1 MYRSTL
7 LNKLAC
13 IAMLF
18 MLSQTAFAGQPFSNK
33 VILQLRWQHQFQFA
47 GYYAALH
54 KGFYQEAGLEVTLK
68 EGGPDISSTDEVIQ
82 GHADF
87 GVSTSGLLKAYLDGK
102 PVLMLAPIFQHSP
115 LVLLSLGDK
124 LSNPTD
130 IAKAG
135 FISLQPGDE
144 SLEIKAM
151 FVNEGVP
158 LNKLKITDERRGL
171 KDLVAGNIV
180 AMNAYISNEPFWLQ
194 QQGIRFNF
202 IKPEHYGMD
211 FYSDVL
217 FTSRD
222 IEKTKPKVVA
232 DFLAASLK
240 GWEYALT
247 HHDEIIDLILANYNS
262 QGKSREHLA
271 FEAKKITELISPE
284 LIQIGHSNPGRWRH
298 IANTFA
304 NFNLLAA
311 DLNLEKFFYQP
322 ERKADLTW
330 FYIYL
335 AIAMSV
341 TGITFSITIYILRIN
356 KRLSNSL
363 EALNNAQLTLAD
375 KEKLY
380 RLLVENMRDVVWI
393 QDAVSLHF
401 RYISPSV
408 KQLSGYTSDEI
419 MAEPQNN
426 NLWSLYDTAHKKK
439 IPEEIAEFLSGKNSG
454 LVYRNEIEL
463 PCKDGTTVW
472 TEVLTKYYLNEHTGQ
487 VELQG
492 VTRDIAD
499 RKKKDDALR
508 ESEMRFRTLYETTS
522 DAVMLLND
530 GKFFDCNQAAL
541 TMFSCPCKED
551 FYSKS
556 PAALSPAKQA
566 CGTDSTT
573 LAENKIALA
582 KDQGSTLFEW
592 LHLRIDSNE
601 TFPAEVLLSAV
612 EFNGKSIIQANV
624 RDITERKLLEAR
636 NNLLIAALEAAAN
649 GIVITDK
656 AATVIWANS
665 SFSRLTGYSLA
676 EAVGNKPN
684 QLFKSGIQNH
694 SFYVDMWV
702 DILSGRNWR
711 GELINKRKDGSLYH
725 EELSIAPVK
734 NSTGDITHFIG
745 IKVDISDRKAM
756 ESQLQNLASTDPLT
770 GLFNR
775 REFYQR
781 LKQEIAKVARLSNYS
796 AVLLMLDLDFFKRIN
811 DTYGHA
817 TGDAVLIAFANIIRN
832 NSRTIDIPARLGG
845 EEFAI
850 LLTGSDHN
858 NAQLMAERLREQ
870 VAETTINHQLGRVQV
885 TVSIGA
891 ALVLADDFNDETVM
905 HRADMA
911 LYEAKEKG
919 RNQTCWFFP

>member
-1 MYRSTL
+1 M
-7 LNKLAC
+7 
-13 IAMLF
+13 
-18 MLSQTAFAGQPFSNK
+18 
-33 VILQLRWQHQFQFA
+33 
-47 GYYAALH
+47 
-54 KGFYQEAGLEVTLK
+54 
-68 EGGPDISSTDEVIQ
+68 
-82 GHADF
+82 
-87 GVSTSGLLKAYLDGK
+87 
-102 PVLMLAPIFQHSP
+102 
-115 LVLLSLGDK
+115 
-124 LSNPTD
+124 
-130 IAKAG
+130 
-135 FISLQPGDE
+135 
-144 SLEIKAM
+144 
-151 FVNEGVP
+151 
-158 LNKLKITDERRGL
+158 
-171 KDLVAGNIV
+171 
-180 AMNAYISNEPFWLQ
+180 
-194 QQGIRFNF
+194 
-202 IKPEHYGMD
+202 
-211 FYSDVL
+211 
-217 FTSRD
+217 
-222 IEKTKPKVVA
+222 
-232 DFLAASLK
+232 
-240 GWEYALT
+240 
-247 HHDEIIDLILANYNS
+247 
-262 QGKSREHLA
+262 
-271 FEAKKITELISPE
+271 
-284 LIQIGHSNPGRWRH
+284 
-298 IANTFA
+298 
-304 NFNLLAA
+304 
-311 DLNLEKFFYQP
+311 
-322 ERKADLTW
+322 
-330 FYIYL
+330 
-335 AIAMSV
+335 
-341 TGITFSITIYILRIN
+341 
-356 KRLSNSL
+356 
-363 EALNNAQLTLAD
+363 
-375 KEKLY
+375 
-380 RLLVENMRDVVWI
+380 
-393 QDAVSLHF
+393 
-401 RYISPSV
+401 
-408 KQLSGYTSDEI
+408 
-419 MAEPQNN
+419 
-426 NLWSLYDTAHKKK
+426 
-439 IPEEIAEFLSGKNSG
+439 
-454 LVYRNEIEL
+454 
-463 PCKDGTTVW
+463 
-472 TEVLTKYYLNEHTGQ
+472 TKYYLNEQTGQ

-665 SFSRLTGYSLA
+665 SFSRLTGYSLE
-676 EAVGNKPN
+676 EAMGNKPN

-702 DILSGRNWR
+702 DILSGQNWR

-775 REFYQR
+775 REFYQQ

-870 VAETTINHQLGRVQV
+870 VAETTINHQLDRVQV

-891 ALVLADDFNDETVM
+891 ALVLADDFNGETVM
-905 HRADMA
+905 HRADIA